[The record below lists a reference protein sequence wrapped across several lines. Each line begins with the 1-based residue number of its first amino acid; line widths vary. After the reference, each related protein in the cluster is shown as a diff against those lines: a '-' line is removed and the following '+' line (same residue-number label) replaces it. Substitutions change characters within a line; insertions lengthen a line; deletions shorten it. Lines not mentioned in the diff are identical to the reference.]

1 MTTILLT
8 ITIVSFVMTIA
19 LTALV
24 VKLLR
29 DERRRSSA
37 RVAALAQMAD
47 VDSPADAI
55 LGGAVTSEPDWGIDR
70 DDRTPAS
77 GELFAAHES
86 RVAWP
91 RRLGVAVGIVA
102 IVVVIGALWRSGT
115 TFERRVGR
123 ETPATG
129 ASSTQSGGLLELL
142 SLKHTQEANTLTI
155 TGLVQNP
162 RDGVPLSKVAAT
174 AFLFGADGTFLAS
187 GRAPLDFTVLRPGD
201 ESGFVIT
208 VPVSASVARY
218 RIGFRGDDGRIIG
231 HVDRR
236 GANSIALSLSKG
248 IAQTSE
254 PSTAR
259 GPS

>member
-8 ITIVSFVMTIA
+8 VTIVSFIMTIA
-19 LTALV
+19 LSAFV

-47 VDSPADAI
+47 IDSPADEI
-55 LGGAVTSEPDWGIDR
+55 LGEAATTEPDWAIDH
-70 DDRTPAS
+70 DDRAPTSAD
-77 GELFAAHES
+77 LFVTQEARA
-86 RVAWP
+86 AWP
-91 RRLGVAVGIVA
+91 RRLVVAAAIVA
-102 IVVVIGALWRSGT
+102 ILVFVGVVMRSGAT
-115 TFERRVGR
+115 LGRRGGS
-123 ETPATG
+123 ESA
-129 ASSTQSGGLLELL
+129 ASANASTQPGGLLELL
-142 SLKHTQEANTLTI
+142 SLKHTQEANALTI

-174 AFLFGADGTFLAS
+174 AFLFSADGTFLAS
-187 GRAPLDFTVLRPGD
+187 GRAPLDFTTLRPGD
-201 ESGFVIT
+201 ESGFVIS
-208 VPVSASVARY
+208 VPVTQPVARY
-218 RIGFRGDDGRIIG
+218 RIGFRGDDGRVIG
-231 HVDRR
+231 HIDRR

-248 IAQTSE
+248 IE